1 MVRKRKRQRDE
12 APGWVW
18 MTFGLG
24 IGLVVA
30 LGVYLNG
37 RQAAQAPLPQAAMP
51 AHQQSL
57 ETVEPPKTEDPPA
70 AADNKA
76 EPEEDTDRFDFYD
89 LLPRFE
95 VIVPEVETPSP
106 RRASAAAIEDPGTYV
121 LQAGSFGNADDA
133 ERQRAN
139 LALLGL
145 ESRVQ
150 RVSIDDRTFHRV
162 RIGPIEKLDELNAV
176 RARLREADVDFLVMR
191 MSD

>member
-1 MVRKRKRQRDE
+1 MS
-12 APGWVW
+12 
-18 MTFGLG
+18 FGLG
-24 IGLVVA
+24 IGLIVA

-37 RQAAQAPLPQAAMP
+37 RQVAESPLPQAPTP
-51 AHQQSL
+51 AHQETL
-57 ETVEPPKTEDPPA
+57 ETTEPPETEAPPA
-70 AADNKA
+70 AAANKA
-76 EPEEDTDRFDFYD
+76 KPEEDPDRFDFYD

-95 VIVPEVETPSP
+95 VVVPEVETPAP

-139 LALLGL
+139 LALLGV

-162 RIGPIEKLDELNAV
+162 RIGPIEELDELNSV
-176 RARLREADVDFLVMR
+176 RARLREANVDFLVMR